1 MPSDPRV
8 QKTNLV
14 ENCYIGFVI
23 VRVLQRKRIYIYIYG
38 SSLNTMILNCTG
50 PLIHRCFFQLIH
62 SLPLVSLGFASVE
75 STDHKSKTIF
85 AICGWESTDV
95 DAHCMHSSM
104 PFYIRDLSIFGFRYL
119 QRVLIPVSS
128 GMTVVKFL
136 GDSKVIHRFLTAW
149 RVVPQHLHCSWVNWI
164 DKR

>member
-1 MPSDPRV
+1 
-8 QKTNLV
+8 
-14 ENCYIGFVI
+14 
-23 VRVLQRKRIYIYIYG
+23 
-38 SSLNTMILNCTG
+38 MILNCTG

-136 GDSKVIHRFLTAW
+136 RDSKVIRRFLTAW